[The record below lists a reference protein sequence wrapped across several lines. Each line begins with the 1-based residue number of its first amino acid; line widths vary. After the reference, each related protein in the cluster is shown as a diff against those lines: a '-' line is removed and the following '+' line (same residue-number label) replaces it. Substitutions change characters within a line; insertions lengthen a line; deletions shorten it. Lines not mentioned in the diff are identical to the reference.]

1 MKDPKNTKSEK
12 DALIDGI
19 AKSLICISLVVLGFA
34 YVAGMNEHCED
45 KFSKDINPEC
55 FLQLHG
61 I

>member
-45 KFSKDINPEC
+45 KFSKDSNPEC

>member
-34 YVAGMNEHCED
+34 YVAGKNEHCED

-55 FLQLHG
+55 FL
-61 I
+61 

>member
-45 KFSKDINPEC
+45 KFSKDSNPEC
-55 FLQLHG
+55 FL
-61 I
+61 

>member
-45 KFSKDINPEC
+45 KFSKDITPEC
-55 FLQLHG
+55 FL
-61 I
+61 